1 MDAFVFCRP
10 QTPPSLS
17 AFAGDES
24 MFLRRSRSTDVL
36 GSSKKVDAQQQG
48 SEVKKSKPK
57 LKSMR
62 SFKFLRSPK
71 FGLPPESSHKEPAQT
86 PTTRLDG
93 STISAPLPDAQG
105 LGIKH
110 FTGPGMSGT
119 SSGTRPVPHAR
130 MYNPYSAMSTDMFST
145 SRPPGTGMR
154 LPPSRTEANVAQDQ
168 HLDWEMPSEMA
179 APASEPLPSVS
190 VFPQMSEPPTEAAHS
205 VGHAAYPSMEHAPE
219 ATQMPD
225 AVEVSQTT
233 WPPYH
238 TDPVGN
244 IEDAY
249 YYTNEAPE
257 DRAQDLT
264 MQGYAMQSDVTSP
277 TPQLEAAA
285 VTSPDPSSGLDAA
298 QTRPAS
304 RPASLSYTTDP
315 SYGVV
320 DALVRP
326 YDSYMDETANGPESW
341 TLPDSENAQ
350 PTTDDAVVPQVGEDA
365 TTAAMTR
372 TSIKLDN
379 NTVVTA
385 EPSLYEPQNATKS
398 LPPIDLT
405 QMASHDNRVPQ
416 APSHPE
422 RPVSVLPADASYYC
436 VECMLGSHVLVCN
449 DPIVR
454 SEAPRPVAYTYD
466 TWYLDPSTVQK
477 SANITAIVAT
487 SPSREEALSV
497 PLHLGVFASHLEP
510 ASEGPY
516 VLDVATPL
524 ELEVPHKQPS
534 SSSTMRPVPLSTSL
548 RNAALF
554 SLSSHVILA
563 ATPRRLVAEMT
574 SGSAPGL
581 LQDVLL
587 GYRPYFSAHRLLEL
601 LLQRIEW
608 SIEKLTLPNIAST
621 AQHVLAQSQLALW
634 HWLLYYYEYDFQH
647 DEALSRRLVQWT
659 HEQCVRSESW
669 PTTDVGSPSQSMS
682 YEGEEHL
689 PSDLRDRMQSIYSL
703 VKMLVPDTLL
713 PPHEAANEKR
723 STGLL
728 HKTRSFSRMLSLTGG
743 HSRRGHSR
751 KSSSAAVAAA
761 AHQDAANMSG
771 DTDMGAETARDVPF
785 PSQIQRNR
793 SLRGLRNMLSPR
805 TDQHDEPSGYEPRH
819 SIRKYET
826 LVPDDE
832 DGDESTEH
840 DAALKLLEE
849 ALGDIPR
856 AEDLHQ
862 QASKPRVDGP
872 FHWIPRYNHTSWK
885 EAQRMSMSMA
895 RTTKPPGASAA
906 PPMSPTASAADGEPV
921 LAMRDSLLL
930 SQRSSTIARQM
941 GIIEREL
948 MASIDWS
955 ELSEPSWDQH
965 TVRQEQW
972 QLEYQDYVLFRIRQ
986 AMNDEPSEGRQD
998 SLRQTIHGRGIH
1010 MLIARF
1016 NRTCAWVASHIVRS
1030 NNIQERV
1037 AIVSKFIR
1045 VAWHCYRQSNMESLC
1060 QIMFGLQSPWVA
1072 RLQQTWEQVSMWEL
1086 RAFEA
1091 LRRFTSPREQ
1101 FAFLR
1106 YSMREAIE
1114 TNIPSRRFSPLT
1126 TSSSPYIPFF
1136 GQFVSDLSAVDSL
1149 ASFVDT
1155 SGMPNTMPLYDD
1167 QELSLSWDALV
1178 NVYRLRIKSHIVREF
1193 ITLQRCQRQA
1203 PVPPMELPILV
1214 EVLQLDTLS
1223 AMAIQSTSLAL
1234 EP

>member
-1 MDAFVFCRP
+1 
-10 QTPPSLS
+10 
-17 AFAGDES
+17 
-24 MFLRRSRSTDVL
+24 MFLRRSRSIDVL
-36 GSSKKVDAQQQG
+36 GSSKKLDAQQSG
-48 SEVKKSKPK
+48 GEMKKSKPK

-62 SFKFLRSPK
+62 SFRFLKSPRLG
-71 FGLPPESSHKEPAQT
+71 FAPESSSRNPSQT
-86 PTTRLDG
+86 PATRLDG
-93 STISAPLPDAQG
+93 SAISTPLSDAHG

-110 FTGPGMSGT
+110 STGPGMPG
-119 SSGTRPVPHAR
+119 SSGDTRPVPHAR
-130 MYNPYSAMSTDMFST
+130 MYSPHSAMSTDIFST

-154 LPPSRTEANVAQDQ
+154 LPPSRTDANVAQDPY
-168 HLDWEMPSEMA
+168 LDWELPSEMA
-179 APASEPLPSVS
+179 APASEPLPSVP
-190 VFPQMSEPPTEAAHS
+190 VFPQMSELHAESMHSESNARLSPTKLT
-205 VGHAAYPSMEHAPE
+205 PE
-219 ATQMPD
+219 ATKMPEN
-225 AVEVSQTT
+225 AEVSQST

-238 TDPVGN
+238 TDPVRN

-249 YYTNEAPE
+249 YYINEAPG
-257 DRAQDLT
+257 DHPQDVT
-264 MQGYAMQSDVTSP
+264 MQGYAMQSDVTAP
-277 TPQLEAAA
+277 TSQLEAAA
-285 VTSPDPSSGLDAA
+285 ITSPVPPSGLYNDQA
-298 QTRPAS
+298 QAAS
-304 RPASLSYTTDP
+304 RPASLSDTINP
-315 SYGVV
+315 SQDVV
-320 DALVRP
+320 DALVHP
-326 YDSYMDETANGPESW
+326 YDSNMDETVNRPESW
-341 TLPDSENAQ
+341 TLPELENGQ
-350 PTTDDAVVPQVGEDA
+350 PTTDDALMPQGDGNAARTA
-365 TTAAMTR
+365 TMR
-372 TSIKLDN
+372 TSVNPDN
-379 NTVVTA
+379 HSTVTA
-385 EPSLYEPQNATKS
+385 EPALHESQDGAKS
-398 LPPIDLT
+398 LPPANSTHL
-405 QMASHDNRVPQ
+405 ASQDKQLPQ
-416 APSHPE
+416 IQSHPE
-422 RPVSVLPADASYYC
+422 FPVSALPTDASYYR

-449 DPIVR
+449 DPIVQ
-454 SEAPRPVAYTYD
+454 SKVPKPVAYTYD
-466 TWYLDPSTVQK
+466 TWYLEPSNGQK
-477 SANITAIVAT
+477 SANITAIVAA
-487 SPSREEALSV
+487 SPSNEEALSV
-497 PLHLGVFASHLEP
+497 PLHLNVFASQLEP

-516 VLDVATPL
+516 VLDIATPL
-524 ELEVPHKQPS
+524 ELEVPHTQPLS
-534 SSSTMRPVPLSTSL
+534 SNVTRLVPLSTSL

-554 SLSSHVILA
+554 SMSSHVILA
-563 ATPRRLVAEMT
+563 ATLRRLVAEMT

-601 LLQRIEW
+601 LLQRTEW
-608 SIEKLTLPNIAST
+608 AIEKLGLPNVAPT
-621 AQHVLAQSQLALW
+621 AQRVLSQSQLALW
-634 HWLLYYYEYDFQH
+634 HWLLYYYEYDFQK
-647 DEALSRRLVQWT
+647 DETLTRRLVQWT
-659 HEQCVRSESW
+659 HEQNLRLESW
-669 PTTDVGSPSQSMS
+669 PTTEVDSSWPSTV
-682 YEGEEHL
+682 YDGEEHL
-689 PSDLRDRMQSIYSL
+689 PRDLRERMQSIYSL
-703 VKMLVPDTLL
+703 VEILVPETLL
-713 PPHEAANEKR
+713 PPPEAANEKR
-723 STGLL
+723 GTGLL
-728 HKTRSFSRMLSLTGG
+728 HKTRSISRMLSLSGG

-771 DTDMGAETARDVPF
+771 DTDTSAEATRDVPF

-793 SLRGLRNMLSPR
+793 SLRGLRSMLSPR
-805 TDQHDEPSGYEPRH
+805 TDQHDDPSEYEPRH

-826 LVPDDE
+826 LVPDNE

-862 QASKPRVDGP
+862 PASKSRVDGP

-906 PPMSPTASAADGEPV
+906 PPMSSTPSAADGEPV
-921 LAMRDSLLL
+921 LALRDSLLL

-941 GIIEREL
+941 GMIEREL

-972 QLEYQDYVLFRIRQ
+972 QLEYQDYVMFRIRQ
-986 AMNDEPSEGRQD
+986 TMNDEPSEGQKD
-998 SLRQTIHGRGIH
+998 ALRQTIHGRGIH

-1037 AIVSKFIR
+1037 AIVNKFIR
-1045 VAWHCYRQSNMESLC
+1045 IAWHCYRQGNMESLC
-1060 QIMFGLQSPWVA
+1060 QIMFGLQSPWIA
-1072 RLQQTWEQVSMWEL
+1072 RLQQTWEQVSLWEL

-1126 TSSSPYIPFF
+1126 TSSSPYVPFF
-1136 GQFVSDLSAVDSL
+1136 GQFVSDLSAIDSL
-1149 ASFVDT
+1149 ASFVDA

-1203 PVPPMELPILV
+1203 PAPPMELPILI

>member
-1 MDAFVFCRP
+1 MDASVFSRYR
-10 QTPPSLS
+10 TPPSLS
-17 AFAGDES
+17 AFAGDPS
-24 MFLRRSRSTDVL
+24 MFLRRSRSIDVL

-48 SEVKKSKPK
+48 SEMKKSKPK

-62 SFKFLRSPK
+62 SFRFFKSPK
-71 FGLPPESSHKEPAQT
+71 LSSPPESSPKVSPQT
-86 PTTRLDG
+86 PATRLDG
-93 STISAPLPDAQG
+93 SAISAPLSDAHG

-110 FTGPGMSGT
+110 STGPVMPGT
-119 SSGTRPVPHAR
+119 SSGARPVPHAR
-130 MYNPYSAMSTDMFST
+130 MYNPDSAMSTDMFST

-154 LPPSRTEANVAQDQ
+154 LPPSRTDANVAQDQ
-168 HLDWEMPSEMA
+168 QLGWEFPSEMA

-190 VFPQMSEPPTEAAHS
+190 VFPQMNEPHTEAVDS
-205 VGHAAYPSMEHAPE
+205 VGYSGLPSTEHAPE
-219 ATQMPD
+219 VTQMPHD
-225 AVEVSQTT
+225 AEVSQTT
-233 WPPYH
+233 WPPYY
-238 TDPVGN
+238 TDPVCN

-249 YYTNEAPE
+249 CYTNEAPE
-257 DRAQDLT
+257 GQAQDMT
-264 MQGYAMQSDVTSP
+264 MQGYAMQSDVTAP
-277 TPQLEAAA
+277 TSEHEAAA
-285 VTSPDPSSGLDAA
+285 ITSPVPSSGLCAD
-298 QTRPAS
+298 QTRHAS
-304 RPASLSYTTDP
+304 RPASFSDVAEP

-326 YDSYMDETANGPESW
+326 YDSCMDETANRPESW
-341 TLPDSENAQ
+341 TLPESESAQ
-350 PTTDDAVVPQVGEDA
+350 PTTDDALVPQVDEGA
-365 TTAAMTR
+365 TRAAMTR
-372 TSIKLDN
+372 TSVKLDN
-379 NTVVTA
+379 NTIVTA
-385 EPSLYEPQNATKS
+385 EPSLYEPQDATKP
-398 LPPIDLT
+398 LPPVDLT
-405 QMASHDNRVPQ
+405 HMASHDIQVPQ
-416 APSHPE
+416 LQSRPE
-422 RPVSVLPADASYYC
+422 YQVPVLPTDASYYC

-454 SEAPRPVAYTYD
+454 TEVPKPVAYTYD
-466 TWYLDPSTVQK
+466 TWYLEPSTVQR

-497 PLHLGVFASHLEP
+497 PLHLGVFASRLEP

-524 ELEVPHKQPS
+524 ELEVPHKQQSSPS
-534 SSSTMRPVPLSTSL
+534 MMRPVPLSTSL
-548 RNAALF
+548 RNATLF

-581 LQDVLL
+581 LQDVFL

-601 LLQRIEW
+601 LLQRTEW
-608 SIEKLTLPNIAST
+608 SIEKLTLPNVAPT
-621 AQHVLAQSQLALW
+621 AQQVLAQSQLALW
-634 HWLLYYYEYDFQH
+634 HWLLYYYEYDFQN
-647 DEALSRRLVQWT
+647 DEPLTRRLVQWMQ
-659 HEQCVRSESW
+659 EQDVRSESW
-669 PTTDVGSPSQSMS
+669 PTADVGSSSPSMA
-682 YEGEEHL
+682 YDGEEHL
-689 PSDLRDRMQSIYSL
+689 PSDLRERMQSIYSL

-713 PPHEAANEKR
+713 PPNEAANEKR
-723 STGLL
+723 GPSLL
-728 HKTRSFSRMLSLTGG
+728 HKTRSFSRMLSLSGG
-743 HSRRGHSR
+743 NTRRGHSR

-771 DTDMGAETARDVPF
+771 DTDTSAEAARDVPF

-793 SLRGLRNMLSPR
+793 SLRGLRSMLSPR
-805 TDQHDEPSGYEPRH
+805 TDQHDEPSGDEPRH

-862 QASKPRVDGP
+862 QVSKPRVDGP

-906 PPMSPTASAADGEPV
+906 PPMSSTPSAADGEPV

-972 QLEYQDYVLFRIRQ
+972 QLEYQDYVMFRIRQ
-986 AMNDEPSEGRQD
+986 AMNDGPSEGRQD
-998 SLRQTIHGRGIH
+998 LLRQTIHGRGIH

-1037 AIVSKFIR
+1037 AIVNKFIR
-1045 VAWHCYRQSNMESLC
+1045 IAWHCYRQGNMESLC

-1203 PVPPMELPILV
+1203 PAPPMELPILI

-1223 AMAIQSTSLAL
+1223 AMEIQSTSLAL